1 MADWKKHY
9 SERLTSV
16 EEAAKC
22 INSGDTIYFGS
33 TLCVPGSFMDA
44 LADRH
49 EELSDVTLI
58 ANMYLT
64 PAKILMDTMY
74 KKSFHTITMFANM
87 LERMAAKQNNIDFN
101 PTAYGDLPAAIT
113 DVYKANV
120 VCVEVCPADEDGNFN
135 TGVLGTNFTPNIMR
149 HDCVKTRIA
158 VVNKFQPLAHGSAD
172 ITKYRVEDFD
182 YIVEDHH
189 DIPELPVSDPTEFD
203 KVIASQIMPYVNDG
217 DAVQIGMGGLGNQIA
232 KDLIDKKDIKIFT
245 EIGTD
250 AMIELAETGVVTEI
264 TCAGAFGTKELY
276 KWMGERDDIV
286 TLVDYKDVL
295 SPESVS
301 AVDNLVAINSTF
313 QIDLTG
319 QACSEAIGVNEYS
332 GVGGSYAFLS
342 GTPKAKNGRS
352 FLCVRSTRT
361 DKEGVVHSNIHA
373 ALPEGSVVT
382 SPRYLI
388 QYIVTEYGVA
398 NVYLKSLKD
407 RIKAVIPIAHPDF
420 RQQLKERAIALGMI
434 GEDDFD

>member
-135 TGVLGTNFTPNIMR
+135 TGVLGTNFTPQ
-149 HDCVKTRIA
+149 H
-158 VVNKFQPLAHGSAD
+158 
-172 ITKYRVEDFD
+172 
-182 YIVEDHH
+182 
-189 DIPELPVSDPTEFD
+189 
-203 KVIASQIMPYVNDG
+203 
-217 DAVQIGMGGLGNQIA
+217 
-232 KDLIDKKDIKIFT
+232 
-245 EIGTD
+245 
-250 AMIELAETGVVTEI
+250 
-264 TCAGAFGTKELY
+264 
-276 KWMGERDDIV
+276 
-286 TLVDYKDVL
+286 
-295 SPESVS
+295 
-301 AVDNLVAINSTF
+301 
-313 QIDLTG
+313 
-319 QACSEAIGVNEYS
+319 
-332 GVGGSYAFLS
+332 YAPRLR
-342 GTPKAKNGRS
+342 KNAYCR
-352 FLCVRSTRT
+352 C
-361 DKEGVVHSNIHA
+361 
-373 ALPEGSVVT
+373 
-382 SPRYLI
+382 
-388 QYIVTEYGVA
+388 Q
-398 NVYLKSLKD
+398 
-407 RIKAVIPIAHPDF
+407 
-420 RQQLKERAIALGMI
+420 
-434 GEDDFD
+434 